1 MFKRFLWTL
10 NLVYLSWSC
19 TALAQDLPSMSQTT
33 PEIPPGILEPT
44 RPNLP
49 SFPTTP
55 PETPPP
61 LPPLTPTPGTP
72 LTPIPDLDVN
82 VTVERV
88 EVLGSTVFSSAELQ
102 AVVAPFIG
110 QNASFEEL
118 LAIRTAI
125 TELYTDNGY
134 TTSGAFLPSQDI
146 TDGVVSIQVVEGS
159 IERIEIQG
167 LERLRDDYVRS
178 RIQLAA
184 QTPVNIRRLEEAL
197 QLLQL
202 DPVLERIQAELSAGT
217 MAGTSVLTLQLEEAK
232 PWTSS
237 VTIENRDSPS
247 VGSLGGTVRVENRNL
262 LGLGDR
268 ISADYGI
275 TEGVDQYSLSY
286 EIPLNP
292 RDGKLNLSY
301 NRSDS
306 DIVEDP
312 FSVLDINSNSETFS
326 VGFRQPIVH
335 TPTSE
340 FALSLSLDLR
350 QSQTFVLDDIPFSFS
365 LGPEDGESK
374 VTVVRFSQDW
384 LNRSTDRVL
393 AARSR
398 FSFGLD
404 AFDATINDT
413 GTDGRFL
420 SWVGQFQWV
429 QALGADNII
438 IARAGAQLSN
448 DSLLPLE
455 QFNIGGIDTVRGYR
469 QNQRVAD
476 NGILGSVELR
486 LPIIRQPEGI
496 GTVQI
501 APFFDIGTVWNHED
515 EVISPNTL
523 ASIGLGLLWQ
533 RDPSWSAQLYW
544 GIPLT
549 RVEDEGGSLQDKG
562 ITFSILFQ
570 PF

>member
-1 MFKRFLWTL
+1 M
-10 NLVYLSWSC
+10 VYLSWSC
-19 TALAQDLPSMSQTT
+19 TALAQDLPWMSQTN
-33 PEIPPGILEPT
+33 PDIPPGILEPT

-49 SFPTTP
+49 SLPTTSPSLP
-55 PETPPP
+55 PS
-61 LPPLTPTPGTP
+61 LPPLTPTPEINPTS
-72 LTPIPDLDVN
+72 IPNLDVN
-82 VTVERV
+82 VKIKRV
-88 EVLGSTVFSSAELQ
+88 EVLGSTVFSGTQLQ

-125 TELYTDNGY
+125 TGLYTDNGY

-159 IERIEIQG
+159 IERIDIQG
-167 LERLRDDYVRS
+167 LERLQEDYVRS
-178 RIQLAA
+178 RIQLATR
-184 QTPVNIRRLEEAL
+184 TPVNLRRLEEAL

-202 DPVLERIQAELSAGT
+202 DPVLDQIQAELSAGT
-217 MAGTSVLTLQLEEAK
+217 IAGTSVLTLQLEEAK
-232 PWTSS
+232 PWTSA

-268 ISADYGI
+268 LSADYSI
-275 TEGVDQYSLSY
+275 TEGVNQYGLRY

-292 RDGKLNLSY
+292 RDGKLRLSY
-301 NRSDS
+301 NHSDS
-306 DIVEDP
+306 EIVEDP
-312 FSVLDINSNSETFS
+312 FSVLDINSHSETFS

-335 TPTSE
+335 KPTSD

-350 QSQTFVLDDIPFSFS
+350 QSQTFVLEDIPFSFS

-374 VTVVRFSQDW
+374 VTVLRFSQDW
-384 LNRSTDRVL
+384 VNRSTDRVL
-393 AARSR
+393 AARSQ

-413 GTDGRFL
+413 GIDGRFM

-429 QALGADNII
+429 QALGADSII

-455 QFNIGGIDTVRGYR
+455 QFSIGGIDTVRGYR

-476 NGILGSVELR
+476 NGIIGSVEVR

-515 EVISPNTL
+515 EVTNPNTL
-523 ASIGLGLLWQ
+523 TSIGLGLLWQ

-544 GIPLT
+544 GIPLNN
-549 RVEDEGGSLQDKG
+549 VEDEGGSLQDHG

>member
-1 MFKRFLWTL
+1 
-10 NLVYLSWSC
+10 
-19 TALAQDLPSMSQTT
+19 MSQTN
-33 PEIPPGILEPT
+33 PDIPPGILEPT

-49 SFPTTP
+49 SLPTTP

-61 LPPLTPTPGTP
+61 LPPLTPTPV
-72 LTPIPDLDVN
+72 PDLEIN

-88 EVLGSTVFSSAELQ
+88 EVLGSTVFSPAELQ

-146 TDGVVSIQVVEGS
+146 SDGVVRIQVVEGS

-178 RIQLAA
+178 RIQLAT

-202 DPVLERIQAELSAGT
+202 DPILDQIQAELSAGT
-217 MAGTSVLTLQLEEAK
+217 MAGTSVLNLQLEEAN
-232 PWTSS
+232 PWMSS

-247 VGSLGGTVRVENRNL
+247 VGSLGGTVRVENQNL

-286 EIPLNP
+286 EVPLNP
-292 RDGKLNLSY
+292 RDGTLSLSY
-301 NRSDS
+301 NHSDS

-335 TPTSE
+335 TPTSD

-374 VTVVRFSQDW
+374 VTVLRFSQDW

-393 AARSR
+393 AARSQ
-398 FSFGLD
+398 FSFGLN

-413 GTDGRFL
+413 GTDGRFM

-429 QALGADNII
+429 QALGEDSII
-438 IARAGAQLSN
+438 IARAGAQLSH

-476 NGILGSVELR
+476 NGIIGSVEVR

-501 APFFDIGTVWNHED
+501 APFFDIGTVWNHKG
-515 EVISPNTL
+515 EVTNPNTL

-544 GIPLT
+544 GIPLNS
-549 RVEDEGGSLQDKG
+549 VEDEGGSLQDNG